1 MERKIITS
9 RGRVI
14 HPLPP
19 ARVTYT
25 PTGQTLCLEMGA
37 RKDGEEIADGVTV
50 FYDEND
56 AVVGIDID
64 RAEELLKPFIDAML
78 EHHARILPL
87 PSDNACDGTAT
98 E

>member
-1 MERKIITS
+1 MGKKIITS

-25 PTGQTLCLEMGA
+25 PAGQTLCLEMGA

-64 RAEELLKPFIDAML
+64 RADELLKPFIDAML
-78 EHHARILPL
+78 ERRARILSL
-87 PSDNACDGTAT
+87 PSGDAHGGTAA

>member
-1 MERKIITS
+1 M
-9 RGRVI
+9 
-14 HPLPP
+14 
-19 ARVTYT
+19 
-25 PTGQTLCLEMGA
+25 

-64 RAEELLKPFIDAML
+64 RAEELLKPFIDAVL
-78 EHHARILPL
+78 ECRDRIPALLP
-87 PSDNACDGTAT
+87 DDAHGGTAA

>member
-1 MERKIITS
+1 MGKKIITS

-25 PTGQTLCLEMGA
+25 TAGQTLCLEMGA
-37 RKDGEEIADGVTV
+37 RRDGEEIADGVTV

-56 AVVGIDID
+56 VVVGIDID
-64 RAEELLKPFIDAML
+64 RAEELLKPFIDAVL
-78 EHHARILPL
+78 ERHARILPL
-87 PSDNACDGTAT
+87 PSDNARDGTAA

>member
-1 MERKIITS
+1 MGKKIITS

-25 PTGQTLCLEMGA
+25 PAGQTLCLEMGA
-37 RKDGEEIADGVTV
+37 RRDGEEIADGITV

-64 RAEELLKPFIDAML
+64 RAEELLKPFIDAAL
-78 EHHARILPL
+78 ERRA
-87 PSDNACDGTAT
+87 TASYET
-98 E
+98 AVE